1 MIPDQY
7 SEIMAKVKKYFKTEW
22 PELAALNATNST
34 MSQSRP
40 AERPQG
46 VSIAQWRAIQMKK
59 AREAETGAAIPIS
72 ELERW
77 LAAPRI
83 EFDESIAKS
92 PDFLLKWWKE
102 HKVEWPLLAAAARD
116 LLSVS
121 GSEVDV
127 ERLFSGC
134 RDEFGIRRHAL
145 KADTVQY

>member
-1 MIPDQY
+1 
-7 SEIMAKVKKYFKTEW
+7 
-22 PELAALNATNST
+22 
-34 MSQSRP
+34 
-40 AERPQG
+40 
-46 VSIAQWRAIQMKK
+46 MKK

-145 KADTVQY
+145 KADTTTFRASWKMARILLNLFLPPRLPPNPLPPNLLHPKPISLRYQPPV

>member
-1 MIPDQY
+1 
-7 SEIMAKVKKYFKTEW
+7 
-22 PELAALNATNST
+22 
-34 MSQSRP
+34 
-40 AERPQG
+40 
-46 VSIAQWRAIQMKK
+46 MKK

-77 LAAPRI
+77 FAAPRI

-102 HKVEWPLLAAAARD
+102 YKVEWPLLAAAARD

-121 GSEVDV
+121 GSKVDV

-145 KADTVQY
+145 KADTKIARILLNLFLPPRLPPNPLPLNLLHPKPISLRYRPPI